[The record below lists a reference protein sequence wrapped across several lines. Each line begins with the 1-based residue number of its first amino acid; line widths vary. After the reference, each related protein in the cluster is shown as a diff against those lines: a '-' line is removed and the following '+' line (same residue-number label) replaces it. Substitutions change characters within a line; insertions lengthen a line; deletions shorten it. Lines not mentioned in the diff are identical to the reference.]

1 MFLKACCAEFAIRAS
16 KYESININKYQTSLM
31 NATLKNWHTFLE
43 TRNPKILVEL
53 LSNDVIFYSP
63 IVWAPQ
69 EGKQITILY
78 LMAALEVFGGENSNF
93 TYVKQVID
101 KNNFFLEFTT
111 MIDGVTVNGI
121 DMIEVNDEG
130 KIISFKVMIRPL
142 KAINKVHEKMGEMLE
157 KLKLQKGSGN

>member
-1 MFLKACCAEFAIRAS
+1 
-16 KYESININKYQTSLM
+16 M
-31 NATLKNWHTFLE
+31 NPTLKNWHQFIE
-43 TRNPKILVEL
+43 TKNPKILEEL
-53 LSNDVIFYSP
+53 LANEVTFYSP
-63 IVWAPQ
+63 IVWTPQ
-69 EGKQITILY
+69 EGKQITKIY

-121 DMIEVNDEG
+121 DMIEVNEEG
-130 KIISFKVMIRPL
+130 KITGFKVMVRPL

-157 KLKLQKGSGN
+157 KLKHQKGKP

>member
-1 MFLKACCAEFAIRAS
+1 
-16 KYESININKYQTSLM
+16 M

-78 LMAALEVFGGENSNF
+78 LMAALEVFGGEDSNF

-111 MIDGVTVNGI
+111 MIDGITVNGI